1 MSPGSDAT
9 SRPSRMERV
18 ARTPFARW
26 FIERPIGTTLLAIG
40 LVLLGGIAFPLMPV
54 APLPEVDLP
63 TIQVSAKLPG
73 ASPETMASAVATPL
87 EVQLSGI
94 SGIREMTSSSTLG
107 STSISLQ
114 FELDKNIDVAAQ
126 EVQAAINA
134 AAGRLPADMPS
145 APTWKKGNPN
155 ESPILALGMQS
166 DLMTL
171 TELSDLAETLVA
183 RHLSQVSGVSEV
195 NVYGQRKPA
204 LRIQASP
211 EKLAALGLTFADLRQ
226 VIQAASV
233 NRAKGAL
240 YGSDRTSTLSTNDQ
254 IFSPGD
260 YGALIVAWRD
270 GAPVFL
276 RDVAKVT
283 VGSEDEYVA
292 SWQNGK
298 PGLYIM
304 VRRQPGANIVQTAE
318 AVQAALPEI
327 RSRLPVGVEL
337 EVLNDRTR
345 TIRSSIH
352 EVEITLAVTFVLV
365 ILVMG
370 AFLRQLSATL
380 IVTCVLAVALIAT
393 VAAMYVLGFSLN
405 NLTLAALIVAVGFVV
420 DDAIVVIE
428 NIHRHL
434 EAGTSMRE
442 AALRGSAEIGFT
454 VLTISLALVAA
465 FIPLLMMG
473 GVVGRFIREFAGT
486 LTAAVVL
493 SVIASL
499 TLAPM
504 LASRFMKPMKHAGSS
519 GSGFA
524 ARLVAGYDRALQWAL
539 AHQRTMLV
547 IFGLTVTVAV
557 GSYVLIPKGFFPL
570 QDTAYIVGSSRA
582 ADDVSYED
590 MLAKHHALAEI
601 LMKEEDFLA
610 VSYVVGATSPNP
622 NLANGRFYIVL
633 KDRGDRE
640 LSSEE
645 IIDRLRP
652 KLAQVPGINLVLRT
666 QQDVNIGGR
675 GSRSQYQF
683 VLSGA
688 DSTTLGEW
696 ASRLTEKLQSMPQF
710 RDVSNEM
717 QLGASVTHLHID
729 RVAAARFGFRAE
741 DIDQV
746 LYDAFGQRQIGEY
759 QNEVNQYRVILE
771 VDERYRGSVD
781 SLQHF
786 HLRSPLTGGMVPLSA
801 VARLEPPGV
810 GPLTITHDGM
820 FPSATISFNLPAG
833 VALGDAI
840 RLVERAQVEIGMPS
854 SIKGRFRGTAQAFQ
868 DSLATQPWLILAAI
882 ATVYIILGVLYES
895 FVHPL
900 TILSTLPSAGVGA
913 ILSLWTVGHDFSI
926 MALIGVVLLIGIVMK
941 NGILLVDFALERQR
955 NGRSARQAIH
965 EACLVRFRPIVMT
978 TIAAMLGA
986 IPLMAGIGTG
996 SELRQPLG
1004 IAIFGGLLI
1013 CQVMTLYTT
1022 PVVYLALERLFHR
1035 RRTRQDTEWTVG
1047 SPATPASSGA
1057 SDVSGSW
1064 AEPALRN

>member
-1 MSPGSDAT
+1 MSPEAEVSL
-9 SRPSRMERV
+9 RPSRTERV
-18 ARTPFARW
+18 ARAPIARW
-26 FIERPIGTTLLAIG
+26 FIDHPVGTTLLTIG
-40 LVLLGGIAFPLMPV
+40 LVLLGSIAFPLMPI
-54 APLPEVDLP
+54 APIPEVDLP

-87 EVQLSGI
+87 EVQLSGV
-94 SGIREMTSSSTLG
+94 SGIREMTSSSSLG
-107 STSISLQ
+107 TTSIALQ
-114 FELDKNIDVAAQ
+114 FELDKDIDVAAQ

-155 ESPILALGMQS
+155 DSPILALGMQS

-183 RHLSQVSGVSEV
+183 RQLSQVSGVAEV

-211 EKLAALGLTFADLRQ
+211 AKLAALGLTFADLRQ

-233 NRAKGAL
+233 NRAKGAI
-240 YGSDRTSTLSTNDQ
+240 YGSDRVSTLATNDQ
-254 IFSPGD
+254 IFDPGD

-283 VGSEDEYVA
+283 AGAEDDYVG

-298 PGLYIM
+298 PGMYIM
-304 VRRQPGANIVQTAE
+304 VRRQPGANIVQTAQ

-327 RSRLPVGVEL
+327 RSRLPASVEL
-337 EVLNDRTR
+337 KVLNDRTR
-345 TIRSSIH
+345 TIRSSLH
-352 EVEITLAVTFVLV
+352 EVEITLAVTFALV

-370 AFLRQLSATL
+370 AFLRQVSATV

-393 VAAMYVLGFSLN
+393 VAVMYVLGFSLN
-405 NLTLAALIVAVGFVV
+405 NLTLVALIVAVGFVV
-420 DDAIVVIE
+420 DDAIVVVE

-434 EAGTSMRE
+434 ETGAPMRE

-454 VLTISLALVAA
+454 VLTISLSLIAA
-465 FIPLLMMG
+465 FIPLLLMG
-473 GVVGRFIREFAGT
+473 GVVGRMFREFAGT
-486 LTAAVVL
+486 LTAAIL
-493 SVIASL
+493 FSVIASL

-504 LASRFMKPMKHAGSS
+504 LAARFMKPMVHVKRATP
-519 GSGFA
+519 GFA
-524 ARLVAGYDRALQWAL
+524 DRLIAGYDCGVRWAL
-539 AHQRTMLV
+539 DHPRTMLAL
-547 IFGLTVTVAV
+547 FGLTVAVAV
-557 GSYVLIPKGFFPL
+557 GSYILVPKGFFPL

-590 MLAKHHALAEI
+590 MLAKHQQLAQI
-601 LMKEEDFLA
+601 LSQEDEFLA
-610 VSYVVGATSPNP
+610 VSHVVGATSPNP
-622 NLANGRFYIVL
+622 NLANGRFYLVL
-633 KDRGDRE
+633 KDRSERDV
-640 LSSEE
+640 SSEE
-645 IIDRLRP
+645 LIDRLRP

-666 QQDVNIGGR
+666 QQDLNIGGR

-688 DSTTLGEW
+688 DSATLGEW
-696 ASRLTEKLQSMPQF
+696 ASRLAEKLQSMPQF

-717 QLGASVTHLHID
+717 QLRAAVTRLTID

-741 DIDQV
+741 DVDQL

-759 QNEVNQYRVILE
+759 QNEVNQYRIILE
-771 VDERYRGSVD
+771 VDERHRGSVE
-781 SLQHF
+781 SLQQLY
-786 HLRSPLTGGMVPLSA
+786 LRSPLTGGMVPLSA
-801 VARLEPPGV
+801 IARLEPPGV

-820 FPSATISFNLPAG
+820 FPSATISFNLPPG
-833 VALGDAI
+833 VPLGDAI
-840 RLVERAQVEIGMPS
+840 RLVERAQAEIGMPS
-854 SIKGRFRGTAQAFQ
+854 GVKGRFRGTAQAFQ
-868 DSLATQPWLILAAI
+868 ESLATQPWLILAAI
-882 ATVYIILGVLYES
+882 AAVYIILGVLYES

-913 ILSLWTVGHDFSI
+913 ILSLWAVGYDFSI
-926 MALIGVVLLIGIVMK
+926 MALIGVVLLIGIVKK

-955 NGRSARQAIH
+955 SGLSAREAIH

-986 IPLMAGIGTG
+986 IPLMSGIGTG

-1004 IAIFGGLLI
+1004 IAVFGGLLI
-1013 CQVMTLYTT
+1013 CQVLTLYTT
-1022 PVVYLALERLFHR
+1022 PVIYLTLDRLFHR
-1035 RRTRQDTEWTVG
+1035 RRGRGTEQTVLA
-1047 SPATPASSGA
+1047 ATPPE
-1057 SDVSGSW
+1057 SDTLSASGSSP
-1064 AEPALRN
+1064 EPAPLPR